1 MHVNQFVLQRSYDE
15 KDSGK
20 ETFEHENILMQIWNL
35 LRICQ
40 EADEQNEE

>member
-20 ETFEHENILMQIWNL
+20 ETFEHENIDANL
-35 LRICQ
+35 KFTQDLSGS
-40 EADEQNEE
+40 